1 MSGEKHCYWEEGKA
15 QRKCF
20 SYQRQHLAGEQAL
33 ASWKKEFF
41 STQSNMNT
49 QEQKK
54 NQVKSTD
61 MTMAHG
67 L

>member
-33 ASWKKEFF
+33 AS
-41 STQSNMNT
+41 
-49 QEQKK
+49 
-54 NQVKSTD
+54 
-61 MTMAHG
+61 
-67 L
+67 